1 MPTDAEALAENF
13 GSGYDAEEVQEKLD
27 DTAPVKLYS
36 GADDT
41 LDAGFQLGEDLAKGD
56 LEALVADGTEA
67 FSTASSFVNEAAS
80 TIGDIVS
87 DPLGWL
93 ISNGVGFLVSWIKP
107 LEDALELVTGDP
119 DALEDGAKAF
129 NQLGE
134 QIEALK
140 QETEELLASGLANW
154 QGDGAEAAAKRLS
167 EFRDGLSGTAGATTE
182 LATLLAV
189 SSAVMSIAKDLVLSI
204 ISDFVEWLIVTWLAA
219 LAATVV
225 TLGGSEAA
233 AAAATGVRAATET
246 SKVSRWM
253 QKLTTVIDKIKS
265 LIDKIKAFLEKI
277 PGFKKLADAVGN
289 AGDSLSPEKVT
300 DKVAQQLTDGVL
312 KENLGKEA
320 ADGILDRAKQA
331 GRDAIENGE
340 TPNLTR
346 DLRGAISDTIGEQ
359 AGGKLKEFAGEAVKD
374 QVISM
379 QERPGSEEVPGSERK
394 IPDVPGTIDKAQQ
407 TFDDFTEKA
416 GQAEDHGDTGMSDAE
431 ISGKLDF

>member
-13 GSGYDAEEVQEKLD
+13 GSGYDAEEVQEKID

-36 GADDT
+36 GAKDT
-41 LDAGFQLGEDLAKGD
+41 LDAGFRLGEDLAKGD
-56 LEALVADGTEA
+56 IDALVADGAEA
-67 FSTASSFVNEAAS
+67 FSTASSFVNEAAD
-80 TIGDIVS
+80 TIGGIVS

-140 QETEELLASGLANW
+140 QETEELLATGLANW
-154 QGDGAEAAAKRLS
+154 HGDGAAAAAKRLS

-233 AAAATGVRAATET
+233 AMAATGVRAATET
-246 SKVSRWM
+246 SKVSRWV
-253 QKLTTVIDKIKS
+253 QKLTTVINKIKD
-265 LIDKIKAFLEKI
+265 LLDKIKAFLEKI
-277 PGFKKLADAVGN
+277 PGFKKLADAVGK
-289 AGDSLSPEKVT
+289 AGNSLSPEKVT
-300 DKVAQQLTDGVL
+300 DKVAQQLTEGVL
-312 KENLGKEA
+312 KENLGEDA
-320 ADGILDRAKQA
+320 ADDILERAKKAAEQS
-331 GRDAIENGE
+331 
-340 TPNLTR
+340 PNLTR
-346 DLRGAISDTIGEQ
+346 ELRGAISDAIGEQ

-379 QERPGSEEVPGSERK
+379 QERPGGEDVPGSERK
-394 IPDVPGTIDKAQQ
+394 LPDVPGTIDKAQK

-416 GQAEDHGDTGMSDAE
+416 GQAEEHGDTDMSDAE